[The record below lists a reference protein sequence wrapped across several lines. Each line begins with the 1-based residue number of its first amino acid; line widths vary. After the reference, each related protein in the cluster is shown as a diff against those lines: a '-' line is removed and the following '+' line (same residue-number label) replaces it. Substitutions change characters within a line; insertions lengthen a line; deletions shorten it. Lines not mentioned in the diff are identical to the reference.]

1 MPKLSEGAPKVGNTM
16 GKTVKRAA
24 SGLVLQVGPDVG
36 ALVDRLVAALAAA
49 TSDPFE
55 APLVLTPGAGVRRWV
70 SQHIARRSDPGG
82 AGVCTGVAFEASG
95 RLPNLLTGSDPA
107 DDPWAPERLVWPILS
122 LADAGSGPLEPLTKH
137 LAANEQRY
145 ANALRVARLLD
156 RYARYRPAL
165 LEAWLGG
172 EGADLGYDA
181 WQPALWRA
189 LHEAIDAPD
198 PVERADRLRRGLL
211 DESVPV
217 PWPAVMLVLPR
228 HIAPGEV
235 DLLGALARRVPVH
248 AFVYRPDPPVGT
260 FPLRQRLG
268 GRADDVVAALEP
280 VADRV
285 ERVGVP
291 GRVAQVEV
299 HASHG
304 LDRQTEVLRE
314 VLARLF
320 ADDPT
325 LQPRDVVVATPS
337 VPELAPFVTAAFTA
351 VESGGGWRH
360 PGYRFRVQVAAQSAA
375 EVNQL
380 LHLVRSVTELGQAR
394 GTAGDLLDFCTHPFV
409 ARQFGFSDDA
419 VERLE
424 GLVPQAAIRW
434 GVNGAHRAQFG
445 LGNLRQNTWVTG
457 VQRLMLGEALADSQ
471 GSAVG
476 VISPVDDVEST
487 DIALLGGFAELVSRL
502 IRLSTECRVPATASG
517 WVERFRA
524 MAEQLADVPFA
535 ESWQLGQL
543 WSVLE
548 RLERRGARS
557 DVLLGPADAL
567 ALLDAEFASRT
578 ARPAFGNGSLV
589 VCGLPDLAQVPHRV
603 VCLVGLDDRRFP
615 RRDIADGDDLLAADP
630 RPGDPNPGADDRQ
643 ALLDALGSARERL
656 VVLFQGRSSHTNEE
670 YPAPSGLVDLMEA
683 VGAPRI
689 NEALQPF
696 SPRYFTGAPTSFDV
710 ESLRAARAL
719 AGPREK
725 APGRFEV
732 APLPL
737 AEPVT
742 HLELDA
748 LASFASHP
756 AKYFCRQ
763 RAQLTFGDDEQ
774 LADAIPLEID
784 GLSRWK
790 IGTRLLDE
798 LLAGGEPAEIEHRE
812 RLRGEL
818 PPGLLGSRALA
829 EAMEAAQRVYR
840 NAAPLLSG
848 SSGFEAIDLD
858 AGGVRLTGR
867 LTPRGDTLVQPQFS
881 RVAPGHLATA
891 WVSALALAASTGR
904 PARATLIDT
913 RSRHTLEVASPDSA
927 LEQLTTLGQLAVLG
941 LEEVLPMPARVCEFW
956 ARARREGRD
965 PFEGYDLRDAW
976 RNETTY
982 DDVWR
987 HFFPRGTDPWGA
999 SVTGEPWAQRGEK
1012 TRLGSLAMLVWAPI
1026 LEAQA

>member
-36 ALVDRLVAALAAA
+36 ALGDRLVAALAAA
-49 TSDPFE
+49 TSGPFE

-82 AGVCTGVAFEASG
+82 AGICTGVAFEASG

-314 VLARLF
+314 VLAQLF

-434 GVNGAHRAQFG
+434 GVNGAHRAQYG
-445 LGNLRQNTWVTG
+445 LGNLRQHTWDTA

-502 IRLSTECRVPATASG
+502 TRLSTECRVPATASG

-557 DVLLGPADAL
+557 DVLLGPAAAL

-615 RRDIADGDDLLAADP
+615 RRDIADG
-630 RPGDPNPGADDRQ
+630 
-643 ALLDALGSARERL
+643 
-656 VVLFQGRSSHTNEE
+656 
-670 YPAPSGLVDLMEA
+670 
-683 VGAPRI
+683 APRI

-696 SPRYFTGAPTSFDV
+696 SPRYFSGAPTSFDV

-748 LASFASHP
+748 LASFVSHP
-756 AKYFCRQ
+756 ANYFCRH

-790 IGTRLLDE
+790 IGSRLLDE